1 MRRHPVILALVI
13 LIVIAAVFSCSVFTI
28 TALSGKQRSFSL
40 NEKVGV
46 VLVEGVITDAREIV
60 KQLNDFGKDDSV
72 KAVVVRIDS
81 PGGGV
86 APSEEIYGAIQ
97 DLKKKKKVVASMGSI
112 AASGGYLIAC
122 AANKIVA
129 NHGTL
134 TGSISAIMHF
144 ANLEDLLKKIGIRS
158 SVIKSGKFKDIGSP
172 TRDMT
177 AEEKALLQSVIDD
190 IYDYLLDVIARDRKI
205 DKEELRKIADGRIF
219 TGRQAQK
226 QKLVD
231 ELGDLDYAV
240 NAAGKMAG
248 IQGKPEVVYPEKK
261 KPSLRELILQ
271 SAVAS
276 IVSELRGQESSKQ
289 TGLFYLYEPAGTGL
303 K

>member
-1 MRRHPVILALVI
+1 MRRHPVIFALVI

-28 TALSGKQRSFSL
+28 TALSGKRRTFSL

-46 VLVEGVITDAREIV
+46 VLVEGIITDAREIV
-60 KQLNDFGKDDSV
+60 QQLGDFGKDDSIR
-72 KAVVVRIDS
+72 AVVVRIDS

-86 APSEEIYGAIQ
+86 APSEEIYGAILE
-97 DLKKKKKVVASMGSI
+97 LKKKKQVVASMGSI

-122 AANKIVA
+122 GANRIVA

-144 ANLEDLLKKIGIRS
+144 ANVEDLLKKIGVRS

-172 TRDMT
+172 SRDMT
-177 AEEKALLQSVIDD
+177 AEEKALLQSLVDD
-190 IYDYLLDVIARDRKI
+190 IYDHLLDVIARDRKI
-205 DKEELRKIADGRIF
+205 NKEELRKIADGRIF

-226 QKLVD
+226 EKLVD
-231 ELGDLDYAV
+231 ELGDLAYAL
-240 NAAGKMAG
+240 NLAGKMAG
-248 IQGKPEVVYPEKK
+248 IQGKPEAVYPAKK
-261 KPSLRELILQ
+261 KSTFWELIFQ
-271 SAVAS
+271 NAVSS
-276 IVSELRGQESSKQ
+276 IVSELRGRESSKQ
-289 TGLFYLYEPAGTGL
+289 MGLFYIYEPAATGL